1 RRRGIAQAARERI
14 LEQDERQVG
23 GIGDAA
29 EVLERHLGALA
40 EGVDRGRKHEQRG
53 GPALLC
59 HPRNA
64 RRLEAAVGVDPVDDR
79 QLQFLS
85 RNLKHAALFIE
96 GAGGDFGGMRI
107 DGDGGEP
114 LDRRHIAQVRAVRR
128 LVDRQVIVERQQHGG
143 DDAGGEVHRGILA
156 AMNHPREVRHAIR
169 ARRHAGHTAG
179 LAPGYVQGNV
189 CILPAE
195 YAEEF
200 RAFCER
206 NPKPCPLLAM
216 SRPGDPR
223 LPELGADLDIRTDVP
238 RYRIFVDGE
247 LTGEVEDLQ
256 RHWRDD
262 LVTFVLGCSFSFE
275 EALMAAGLPLR
286 YVEQGRNV
294 PMYRTSV
301 DTVPA
306 GRFRG
311 KLVVTMRPFK
321 PADAIRAI
329 EITSRYP
336 RVHGSPVHLG
346 RPDLI
351 GIGDLAQPWV
361 GDPTEVRDD
370 EVPLFWACGVTPQS
384 VVLDAKP
391 SLCITHA
398 PGHMLVTDLENRSLA
413 ER

>member
-1 RRRGIAQAARERI
+1 M
-14 LEQDERQVG
+14 
-23 GIGDAA
+23 DA
-29 EVLERHLGALA
+29 
-40 EGVDRGRKHEQRG
+40 
-53 GPALLC
+53 PA
-59 HPRNA
+59 
-64 RRLEAAVGVDPVDDR
+64 
-79 QLQFLS
+79 
-85 RNLKHAALFIE
+85 
-96 GAGGDFGGMRI
+96 
-107 DGDGGEP
+107 
-114 LDRRHIAQVRAVRR
+114 AVRR
-128 LVDRQVIVERQQHGG
+128 
-143 DDAGGEVHRGILA
+143 
-156 AMNHPREVRHAIR
+156 AIR
-169 ARRHAGHTAG
+169 SGRHRSHTAG

-189 CILPAE
+189 CILPRE

-223 LPELGADLDIRTDVP
+223 LPGLGEDLDIRTDVP
-238 RYRIFVDGE
+238 RYRIFTNGALSDEVD
-247 LTGEVEDLQ
+247 DLQ
-256 RHWRDD
+256 GCWRDD
-262 LVTFVLGCSFSFE
+262 LVSFVLGCSFSFE
-275 EALMAAGLPLR
+275 EALMKAGLPLR

-294 PMYRTSV
+294 PMYRTGV

-311 KLVVTMRPFK
+311 KLVVSMRPFK

-336 RVHGSPVHLG
+336 RVHGAPVHIG

-351 GIGDLAQPWV
+351 GIEDLSRPWV

-370 EVPLFWACGVTPQS
+370 ELPLFWACGVTPQS
-384 VVLDAKP
+384 VVLDARP

-413 ER
+413 EP

>member
-1 RRRGIAQAARERI
+1 
-14 LEQDERQVG
+14 
-23 GIGDAA
+23 
-29 EVLERHLGALA
+29 
-40 EGVDRGRKHEQRG
+40 
-53 GPALLC
+53 
-59 HPRNA
+59 
-64 RRLEAAVGVDPVDDR
+64 
-79 QLQFLS
+79 
-85 RNLKHAALFIE
+85 
-96 GAGGDFGGMRI
+96 
-107 DGDGGEP
+107 
-114 LDRRHIAQVRAVRR
+114 
-128 LVDRQVIVERQQHGG
+128 
-143 DDAGGEVHRGILA
+143 
-156 AMNHPREVRHAIR
+156 MNHPREVRRAIR
-169 ARRHAGHTAG
+169 ARRHTGHTAG

-189 CILPAE
+189 VILPRE

-216 SRPGDPR
+216 SKPGDPG
-223 LPELGADLDIRTDVP
+223 LPELGEDLDIRTDVA
-238 RYRIFVDGE
+238 RYRVFQDGALTEEVD
-247 LTGEVEDLQ
+247 DLR

-275 EALMAAGLPLR
+275 EALMQAGLPLR

-311 KLVVTMRPFK
+311 KLVVSMRPFK

-336 RVHGSPVHLG
+336 RVHGSPVHIG

-351 GIGDLAQPWV
+351 GIAELSRPWV

-398 PGHMLVTDLENRSLA
+398 PGHMLVTDLENASLA
-413 ER
+413 EP

>member
-1 RRRGIAQAARERI
+1 
-14 LEQDERQVG
+14 
-23 GIGDAA
+23 
-29 EVLERHLGALA
+29 
-40 EGVDRGRKHEQRG
+40 
-53 GPALLC
+53 
-59 HPRNA
+59 
-64 RRLEAAVGVDPVDDR
+64 
-79 QLQFLS
+79 
-85 RNLKHAALFIE
+85 
-96 GAGGDFGGMRI
+96 
-107 DGDGGEP
+107 
-114 LDRRHIAQVRAVRR
+114 
-128 LVDRQVIVERQQHGG
+128 
-143 DDAGGEVHRGILA
+143 
-156 AMNHPREVRHAIR
+156 MNDPREVRQAIR
-169 ARRHAGHTAG
+169 ARRHTGHTAG
-179 LAPGYVQGNV
+179 LAPGRVQGNV
-189 CILPAE
+189 CILPRE

-216 SRPGDPR
+216 SQPGDPR
-223 LPELGADLDIRTDVP
+223 LPGLGEDLDIRTDVP
-238 RYRIFVDGE
+238 RYRLFKDGQLVGE
-247 LTGEVEDLQ
+247 LDDLQ
-256 RHWRDD
+256 SCWRDD
-262 LVTFVLGCSFSFE
+262 LVTFVIGCSFSFE

-311 KLVVTMRPFK
+311 KLVVSMRPFK

-351 GIGDLAQPWV
+351 GIDELSRPWV

-398 PGHMLVTDLENRSLA
+398 PGHMLVTDLENSSLA
-413 ER
+413 EH